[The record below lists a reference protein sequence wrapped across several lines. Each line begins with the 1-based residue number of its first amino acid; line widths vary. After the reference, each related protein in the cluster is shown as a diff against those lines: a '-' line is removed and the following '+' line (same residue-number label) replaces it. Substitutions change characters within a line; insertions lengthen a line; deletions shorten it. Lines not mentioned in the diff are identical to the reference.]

1 MRVDDPI
8 SEAEEEEQQQGKAPA
23 KQKARQGGT
32 PKTPSR
38 RLDPAQHHTPT
49 RVGGGGAAAP
59 VPAPQP
65 GSAGRQLNQQ
75 PRVKF
80 GLDYPIPNVGH
91 GELALQPLPGEVE
104 DWWWPV
110 VYEAIQGYMIQD
122 WVAKYGRKLPP
133 AWTFA
138 TGDKKVK
145 EAVQQQR
152 TQWSRFKK
160 DAGLAGKTQQVSK
173 PVEKETAK
181 WWSQLGCLRKRFGA
195 QWRHEQWKDNLAVV
209 HHLRDHGVLPE
220 LLPASWVVGSV
231 PVDMEGDPAP
241 LATPALDTWT
251 PFLRDDL
258 QRVAGDVAST
268 AGIQV
273 DTAWQVVHEEMD
285 SLMPEFKALLQ
296 RLGDGA
302 LARATSHPQRQQQ
315 QEQGQQQLGQQQQQ
329 THPELNIQASLA
341 RYNDDVLKGKMI
353 RLAADTVLAYTGYS
367 SGEDLMLPDE
377 DDINSLNPGN
387 WMTSGAFSSLINS
400 MQFWKPSAYDGPRP
414 MLLPVEL
421 ARVFSPIFDSNTPTP
436 APVEA
441 WQELY
446 GYFCSVH
453 RVQELKSAACIIL
466 PVHHDNHYF
475 FVVFFRQV
483 KRVVFFDSGKQFNPN
498 WPTQL
503 MKDTFTE
510 VAEEI
515 FSDGDERWVFEEGTI
530 TQQPDAI
537 HCADYTLTGINAILQ
552 AADVRYCRAIDLAN
566 INMASQRRTWLKPYL
581 EVTVTA
587 VVACL
592 QRMIAEQGTCGS
604 EAASLMMMLVV
615 LVVVCVGCS
624 PISEGGNPPA
634 ETPHAGAA
642 LATSSSASPPRGA
655 AEVAGTAG
663 QAKASSGEL
672 VPWVQAGQE
681 AEGAPAQ

>member
-181 WWSQLGCLRKRFGA
+181 WWSQLGCLRKQFGA

-268 AGIQV
+268 AGIQMV
-273 DTAWQVVHEEMD
+273 SRLPWRLPQSSGKTEVRANKKTILCNTEQHNVSAHALPSSLPSSSPYCTFLLHIVLLPPPLPPITSPSFAPVSGESTVTAYKEPARRIAQNGAPRRKREW
-285 SLMPEFKALLQ
+285 LLVATGAVARSSSSSGQAAQ
-296 RLGDGA
+296 RRICSRERVLGVM
-302 LARATSHPQRQQQ
+302 TKSWC
-315 QEQGQQQLGQQQQQ
+315 
-329 THPELNIQASLA
+329 I
-341 RYNDDVLKGKMI
+341 V
-353 RLAADTVLAYTGYS
+353 RLAAAGMREMGVGVDFMESMRCHVPSLHVMAMLWPGLLHRNVCVPYWQARFPRLLAVQSLGWFS
-367 SGEDLMLPDE
+367 VIQGVDLTRGAV
-377 DDINSLNPGN
+377 PGL
-387 WMTSGAFSSLINS
+387 LIV
-400 MQFWKPSAYDGPRP
+400 
-414 MLLPVEL
+414 PVDW
-421 ARVFSPIFDSNTPTP
+421 ARVGFDIP
-436 APVEA
+436 
-441 WQELY
+441 
-446 GYFCSVH
+446 
-453 RVQELKSAACIIL
+453 
-466 PVHHDNHYF
+466 
-475 FVVFFRQV
+475 
-483 KRVVFFDSGKQFNPN
+483 SG
-498 WPTQL
+498 
-503 MKDTFTE
+503 
-510 VAEEI
+510 
-515 FSDGDERWVFEEGTI
+515 
-530 TQQPDAI
+530 
-537 HCADYTLTGINAILQ
+537 
-552 AADVRYCRAIDLAN
+552 
-566 INMASQRRTWLKPYL
+566 
-581 EVTVTA
+581 
-587 VVACL
+587 
-592 QRMIAEQGTCGS
+592 
-604 EAASLMMMLVV
+604 
-615 LVVVCVGCS
+615 
-624 PISEGGNPPA
+624 
-634 ETPHAGAA
+634 
-642 LATSSSASPPRGA
+642 
-655 AEVAGTAG
+655 
-663 QAKASSGEL
+663 
-672 VPWVQAGQE
+672 
-681 AEGAPAQ
+681 

>member
-23 KQKARQGGT
+23 KQKARQRAAKGVSKSLTNPAAAPGTSKGGT

-80 GLDYPIPNVGH
+80 GLGPQS
-91 GELALQPLPGEVE
+91 LAFVTASATKHVKLLAVRGVDPVE

-138 TGDKKVK
+138 TGEKKVK

-181 WWSQLGCLRKRFGA
+181 WWSQLGCLRNRFGA
-195 QWRHEQWKDNLAVV
+195 QWRPEQWKDNLAVV

-231 PVDMEGDPAP
+231 PVDMEGDPVP

-268 AGIQV
+268 TGIQV

-302 LARATSHPQRQQQ
+302 LARATSHPQRQKQ

-341 RYNDDVLKGKMI
+341 RYNDDV
-353 RLAADTVLAYTGYS
+353 
-367 SGEDLMLPDE
+367 
-377 DDINSLNPGN
+377 
-387 WMTSGAFSSLINS
+387 
-400 MQFWKPSAYDGPRP
+400 
-414 MLLPVEL
+414 
-421 ARVFSPIFDSNTPTP
+421 SP
-436 APVEA
+436 
-441 WQELY
+441 
-446 GYFCSVH
+446 
-453 RVQELKSAACIIL
+453 
-466 PVHHDNHYF
+466 
-475 FVVFFRQV
+475 
-483 KRVVFFDSGKQFNPN
+483 
-498 WPTQL
+498 
-503 MKDTFTE
+503 
-510 VAEEI
+510 
-515 FSDGDERWVFEEGTI
+515 
-530 TQQPDAI
+530 
-537 HCADYTLTGINAILQ
+537 TL
-552 AADVRYCRAIDLAN
+552 
-566 INMASQRRTWLKPYL
+566 
-581 EVTVTA
+581 
-587 VVACL
+587 
-592 QRMIAEQGTCGS
+592 
-604 EAASLMMMLVV
+604 
-615 LVVVCVGCS
+615 
-624 PISEGGNPPA
+624 
-634 ETPHAGAA
+634 
-642 LATSSSASPPRGA
+642 
-655 AEVAGTAG
+655 
-663 QAKASSGEL
+663 
-672 VPWVQAGQE
+672 
-681 AEGAPAQ
+681 